1 MRIGNRTN
9 MVIANARLKRQT
21 RIRTLSTR
29 TSAGKIQSGGFKSK
43 TNKSLLEALNQTNSA
58 ETNLQKVVN
67 NQNKSYAYGIV
78 ETAAGRTRG
87 SLSAL
92 AESGTASV
100 WEKDADGTAAGKEV
114 QAFVSNYNIMLRKMT
129 DIGGSVNQAY
139 GKKLKE
145 LITAKK
151 AELRNF
157 GITQNADGTLDFD
170 EKTFRKADRKAVENF
185 FSGDSGM
192 AQRILTQ
199 TKQVEQYA
207 VQQIETLKKNSYTP
221 SSNYSRYGSSTG
233 NGISGNWY
241 NSKG

>member
-1 MRIGNRTN
+1 MRIGNRSN
-9 MVIANARLKRQT
+9 MVITNARLKRQT
-21 RIRTLSTR
+21 RIRSLSTR
-29 TSAGKIQSGGFKSK
+29 TSAGKIQAGGFKSR
-43 TNKSLLEALNQTNSA
+43 TNKSLLETLNKTNSS
-58 ETNLQKVVN
+58 ETNLQTLVN

-78 ETAAGRTRG
+78 ETAAERVRG
-87 SLSAL
+87 SLSSL
-92 AESGTASV
+92 AESGDASF
-100 WEKDADGTAAGKEV
+100 WEKDADGTAAEKEV
-114 QAFVSNYNIMLRKMT
+114 QSFVSNYNIMLRKMSG
-129 DIGGSVNQAY
+129 IGGSVNQAY
-139 GKKLKE
+139 EKKLKD

-157 GITQNADGTLDFD
+157 GITQNADGTLEFD

-207 VQQIETLKKNSYTP
+207 AEQIATLKKNSYTP

-233 NGISGNWY
+233 NGASGYWY
-241 NSKG
+241 NARG